1 MSSRSMGIPDL
12 KVRVDDSETAR
23 QWNRLREGV
32 ISLHNTP
39 DPFERGPA
47 VPQFNGFSPIALRYY
62 ENPESLAEYTPGVG
76 RSVGRLY
83 FLQTPSIIDPGVASQ
98 AVEVIPTLGGDSLDE
113 DVAPRE
119 ELTDGDWEAWVIY
132 KEISTTHE
140 ARIAFSTLDAGPGTM
155 DRDEKAV
162 RLATFLV
169 RNNTAN
175 TKAPPLVHVYDH
187 IIRDSLAVPLDSH
200 QFRAYKT
207 ADDKIK
213 VSTGFV
219 IYAQG
224 QDTPLVSSS
233 TEVSESAEF
242 TITEAGSIWLQLQF
256 QVAQHSQTTVAIPGP
271 SGSGDPEVT
280 LTMYRLN
287 SISSPTFE
295 FRTAAPTMG
304 TNATNLFT
312 YGYFYYEICR
322 LSFAAGETFIAD
334 QIVNGPIY
342 VNELTDGKLTIA

>member
-1 MSSRSMGIPDL
+1 MSTRSMGIPDL

-23 QWNRLREGV
+23 QWNRMREGV
-32 ISLHNTP
+32 ISLQNTAEP
-39 DPFERGPA
+39 VQRSAA
-47 VPQFNGFSPIALRYY
+47 VPQINGFSPIALRYY
-62 ENPESLAEYTPGVG
+62 EDPESLAEYTPGVG
-76 RSVGRLY
+76 LSVGRLY

-98 AVEVIPTLGGDSLDE
+98 AAEVVPTLGGTALDAT
-113 DVAPRE
+113 VAPRE
-119 ELTDGDWEAWVIY
+119 ELSDGDWEAWVIY

-140 ARIAFSTLDAGPGTM
+140 ARIKFNSLDAGPGTM

-162 RLATFLV
+162 RLATFKV
-169 RNNTAN
+169 VNNTSD
-175 TKAPPLVHVYDH
+175 TKAPPLVHVYER
-187 IIRDSLAVPLDSH
+187 IVRDSLAVPIDAH

-213 VSTGFV
+213 VSSGFV

-242 TITEAGSIWLQLQF
+242 TITQAGSIWLQLQF
-256 QVAQHSQTTVAIPGP
+256 QVAQHSTSSAGSVA
-271 SGSGDPEVT
+271 T

-304 TNATNLFT
+304 SNATNVFT
-312 YGYFYYEICR
+312 YGYLYYEICK
-322 LSFAAGETFIAD
+322 LSFAAGETFITD

-342 VNELTDGKLTIA
+342 VNELTDGKLT